1 MPNCK
6 NCGTKWSWGDAF
18 KVSFLNKRIC
28 PKCEEMQYLKSHT
41 NAKKFYAAGAFL
53 FIVNIIRPYLDI
65 PLNLFTLIFTL
76 YVCAL
81 FIVLPYNTQLSNQP
95 KTR

>member
-6 NCGTKWSWGDAF
+6 NCGAKWSWGDAF
-18 KVSFLNKRIC
+18 KVSFLNKQKC
-28 PKCEEMQYLKSHT
+28 PNCEEMQYLKTHS
-41 NAKKFYAAGAFL
+41 NAKKFYAAGALL
-53 FIVNIIRPYLDI
+53 FIVNILRPYLDI

-81 FIVLPYNTQLSNQP
+81 FIVLPYHTQLSNQP
-95 KTR
+95 KPR